1 MLARILSLVLI
12 VCSTGATAQSWQ
24 SGPERVQL
32 VELFTSEGCSSC
44 PPADRWLTGLQ
55 EAGGLWRRLIPVA
68 LHVDYWDRL
77 GWPDRFARAGFT
89 QRQRDLA
96 LWNDARVYTP
106 GFFVDGREWR
116 GWFLGRSLPETPE
129 DGGGMLRLSEDGGR
143 VEVRFAPNGN
153 PDGLITVH
161 LARLGFGLE
170 TPIEAGENRGRTL
183 RHDFV
188 VTGYER
194 AAATASDGGWVVE
207 MPLPTAVGVGTRE
220 ALVAWITV
228 GGDPRPVQ
236 AVGGWRTGIGLTGVD

>member
-1 MLARILSLVLI
+1 MLIRVMWLVLLL
-12 VCSTGATAQSWQ
+12 GFAEARAQTWV

-32 VELFTSEGCSSC
+32 IELFTSEGCSSC
-44 PPADRWLTGLQ
+44 PPADRWLTRLQ
-55 EAGGLWRRLIPVA
+55 EDERLWRRLIPVA

-77 GWPDRFARAGFT
+77 GWPDRFARAGFS

-96 LWNDARVYTP
+96 LWDDARVYTP

-116 GWFLGRSLPETPE
+116 GWFLGRSLPDAVV
-129 DGGGMLRLSEDGGR
+129 DGGGMLRLSETGGR
-143 VEVRFAPNGN
+143 VDVRFAPNGE
-153 PDGLITVH
+153 PDGLVGVH

-170 TPIEAGENRGRTL
+170 TPVEAGENRGRTL

-194 AAATASDGGWVVE
+194 GVATFSDGGWIVDL
-207 MPLPTAVGVGTRE
+207 PLPAAVTVSRRE

-236 AVGGWRTGIGLTGVD
+236 AVGGWRIAVE

>member
-1 MLARILSLVLI
+1 
-12 VCSTGATAQSWQ
+12 
-24 SGPERVQL
+24 
-32 VELFTSEGCSSC
+32 
-44 PPADRWLTGLQ
+44 
-55 EAGGLWRRLIPVA
+55 VA

-96 LWNDARVYTP
+96 LWDDARVYTP

-116 GWFLGRSLPETPE
+116 GWFLGRSLPEVAAG
-129 DGGGMLRLSEDGGR
+129 GGGMLHLSEAGGR
-143 VEVRFAPNGN
+143 IDVRFAPNGE
-153 PDGLITVH
+153 PDGLVTVH

-170 TPIEAGENRGRTL
+170 TPVKAGENRGRTL

-188 VTGYER
+188 VTGYDR
-194 AAATASDGGWVVE
+194 AVATASGGGWVVE
-207 MPLPTAVGVGTRE
+207 LPMPPVVAVGRRE

-236 AVGGWRTGIGLTGVD
+236 AVGGWHTGFGRTGFGRTGVE